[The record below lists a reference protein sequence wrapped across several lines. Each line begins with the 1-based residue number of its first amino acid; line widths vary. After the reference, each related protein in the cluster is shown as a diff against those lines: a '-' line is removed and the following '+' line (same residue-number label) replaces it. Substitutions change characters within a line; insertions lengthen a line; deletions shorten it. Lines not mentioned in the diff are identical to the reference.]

1 MCVRIILFV
10 FYCIRYSRTIFMICF
25 LIEVYSLDNKQIAA
39 TVILHKTDGSK
50 RFLTENQAQ
59 GQSLLM
65 VENDTMHTGLANVLQ
80 NIKENVRLDVF
91 QLRLV
96 DLTNAKIA
104 DKRMP
109 IFVFEAKE
117 EDIDVH
123 LPAQYIWKE
132 PKYFMQ
138 MISEFELQGMP
149 IF

>member
-1 MCVRIILFV
+1 
-10 FYCIRYSRTIFMICF
+10 MIC
-25 LIEVYSLDNKQIAA
+25 LSIEVYSLENKQIAA
-39 TVILHKTDGSK
+39 TVILHRNDGSK

-59 GQSLLM
+59 GQSLLL

-80 NIKENVRLDVF
+80 NIKENVHLDVF

-96 DLTNAKIA
+96 ELTNAKIA

-109 IFVFEAKE
+109 IFVFEVKE
-117 EDIDVH
+117 EDIDIR
-123 LPAQYIWKE
+123 LPAQYSWKE
-132 PKYFMQ
+132 AKYFMQ

>member
-1 MCVRIILFV
+1 
-10 FYCIRYSRTIFMICF
+10 MIC
-25 LIEVYSLDNKQIAA
+25 LSIEVYSLENKQIAA
-39 TVILHKTDGSK
+39 TVILRRNDGSK

-59 GQSLLM
+59 GQSLLL

-80 NIKENVRLDVF
+80 NIKENVHLDVF

-96 DLTNAKIA
+96 ELTNAKIA

-109 IFVFEAKE
+109 FFVFEVKE
-117 EDIDVH
+117 EDIDIR
-123 LPAQYIWKE
+123 LPAQYSWKE
-132 PKYFMQ
+132 AKYFMQ

>member
-1 MCVRIILFV
+1 
-10 FYCIRYSRTIFMICF
+10 MIC
-25 LIEVYSLDNKQIAA
+25 LSIEVYSLENKQIAA
-39 TVILHKTDGSK
+39 TIILHRNDGSK

-59 GQSLLM
+59 GQSLLL

-80 NIKENVRLDVF
+80 NIKENVHLDVF

-96 DLTNAKIA
+96 ELTNAKIA

-109 IFVFEAKE
+109 IFVFEVKE
-117 EDIDVH
+117 EDIDIR
-123 LPAQYIWKE
+123 LPAQYSWKE
-132 PKYFMQ
+132 AKYFMQ

>member
-1 MCVRIILFV
+1 
-10 FYCIRYSRTIFMICF
+10 MIC
-25 LIEVYSLDNKQIAA
+25 LSIEVYSLENKQIAA
-39 TVILHKTDGSK
+39 TVILHRNDGSK

-59 GQSLLM
+59 GQSLLL

-80 NIKENVRLDVF
+80 NIKKNVHLDVF

-96 DLTNAKIA
+96 ELTNAKIA

-109 IFVFEAKE
+109 IFVFEVKE
-117 EDIDVH
+117 EDIDIR
-123 LPAQYIWKE
+123 LPAQYSWKE
-132 PKYFMQ
+132 AKYFMQ

>member
-1 MCVRIILFV
+1 M
-10 FYCIRYSRTIFMICF
+10 
-25 LIEVYSLDNKQIAA
+25 DNKQIAA

-96 DLTNAKIA
+96 ELTNAKIA

-123 LPAQYIWKE
+123 LPAKYLWKE

-138 MISEFELQGMP
+138 MVSEFELQGMP

>member
-1 MCVRIILFV
+1 M
-10 FYCIRYSRTIFMICF
+10 
-25 LIEVYSLDNKQIAA
+25 ENKQIAA
-39 TVILHKTDGSK
+39 TVILHRNDGSK

-59 GQSLLM
+59 GQSLLL

-80 NIKENVRLDVF
+80 NIKENVHLDVF

-96 DLTNAKIA
+96 ELTNAKIA

-109 IFVFEAKE
+109 IFVFEVKE
-117 EDIDVH
+117 EDIDIR
-123 LPAQYIWKE
+123 LPAQYSWKE
-132 PKYFMQ
+132 AKYFMQ

>member
-1 MCVRIILFV
+1 
-10 FYCIRYSRTIFMICF
+10 MIC
-25 LIEVYSLDNKQIAA
+25 LSIEVYSLENKQIAA
-39 TVILHKTDGSK
+39 TIILHRNDGSK

-59 GQSLLM
+59 GQSLLL

-80 NIKENVRLDVF
+80 NIKENVHLDVF

-96 DLTNAKIA
+96 ELTNAKIA

-109 IFVFEAKE
+109 IFVFEVKE
-117 EDIDVH
+117 EDIDIR
-123 LPAQYIWKE
+123 LPAQYSWRE
-132 PKYFMQ
+132 AKYFMQ

>member
-1 MCVRIILFV
+1 
-10 FYCIRYSRTIFMICF
+10 MIC
-25 LIEVYSLDNKQIAA
+25 LSIEVYSLENKQIAA
-39 TVILHKTDGSK
+39 TVILHRNDGSK

-59 GQSLLM
+59 GQSLLL

-80 NIKENVRLDVF
+80 NIKENVHLDVF

-96 DLTNAKIA
+96 ELTNAKIA

-109 IFVFEAKE
+109 IFVFEVNE
-117 EDIDVH
+117 EDIDIR
-123 LPAQYIWKE
+123 LPAQYSWKE
-132 PKYFMQ
+132 AKYFMQ

>member
-1 MCVRIILFV
+1 M
-10 FYCIRYSRTIFMICF
+10 
-25 LIEVYSLDNKQIAA
+25 YSLENKQIAA
-39 TVILHKTDGSK
+39 TVILHRNDGSK

-59 GQSLLM
+59 GQSLLL

-80 NIKENVRLDVF
+80 NIKENVHLDVF

-96 DLTNAKIA
+96 ELTNAKIA

-109 IFVFEAKE
+109 IFVFEVKE
-117 EDIDVH
+117 EDIDIR
-123 LPAQYIWKE
+123 LPAQYSWKE
-132 PKYFMQ
+132 AKYFMQ

>member
-1 MCVRIILFV
+1 
-10 FYCIRYSRTIFMICF
+10 MICF
-25 LIEVYSLDNKQIAA
+25 LIEVYSLENKQIAA
-39 TVILHKTDGSK
+39 TIILHRNDGSK

-59 GQSLLM
+59 GQSLLL

-80 NIKENVRLDVF
+80 NIKENVHLDVF

-96 DLTNAKIA
+96 ELTNAKIA

-109 IFVFEAKE
+109 IFVFEVKE
-117 EDIDVH
+117 EDIDIR
-123 LPAQYIWKE
+123 LPAQYSWKE
-132 PKYFMQ
+132 AKYFMQ